1 MKLSMQNTEIIKNSL
16 SRYDFISN
24 KIDGNVFDHQPNLLT
39 AYHSSKILLQN
50 NVTDVYS
57 CNDIFSK
64 KIISRSL
71 NHERKIIFKIHENQI
86 FKEYFDNILSFENLN
101 HKNYE
106 QNLKKYFELLK
117 EDGKLI
123 LVVLNDGKKK
133 SNNIENNLYFSIKDL
148 EKKLSLKFEINEV
161 YSQRF
166 LEKANNEIVNNLGL
180 IRKTSAKLLKKI
192 DKNKEVYVKIFQK
205 TMKKINT
212 IKENIEKIPDEDFI
226 PKKYDDDKQPFFLL
240 LICKKIKT

>member
-1 MKLSMQNTEIIKNSL
+1 MKLSMQNSEIIKNAL
-16 SRYDFISN
+16 SRYDFISK

-50 NVTDVYS
+50 NVTNVYS

-64 KIISRSL
+64 KMILRSISDGK
-71 NHERKIIFKIHENQI
+71 KIIFEIHENKI

-101 HKNYE
+101 HENYE

-117 EDGKLI
+117 QDGKLI
-123 LVVLNDGKKK
+123 LVVLNSEKKI
-133 SNNIENNLYFSIKDL
+133 SNDVENNKYFSIKDL
-148 EKKLSLKFEINEV
+148 QMKLSSKFEINEI

-166 LEKANNEIVNNLGL
+166 LKKSNNKIENKLGL
-180 IRKTSAKLLKKI
+180 IRKTSAKILKKI
-192 DKNKEVYVKIFQK
+192 DKDRKLYIKIFQK
-205 TMKKINT
+205 NMKKINT

-226 PKKYDDDKQPFFLL
+226 PKKYDKNKLPFFLL